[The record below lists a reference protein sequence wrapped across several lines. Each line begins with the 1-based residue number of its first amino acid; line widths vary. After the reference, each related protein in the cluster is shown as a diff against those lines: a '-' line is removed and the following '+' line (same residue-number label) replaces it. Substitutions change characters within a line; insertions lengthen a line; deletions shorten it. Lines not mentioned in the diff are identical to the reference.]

1 MLELVDGREQM
12 TPVHIARPR
21 PLPAVRDPRAAV
33 KDIVDDVRL
42 RGDEALID
50 LTQRLDG
57 VRLEPSDLRVDPDVV
72 QRSLSLVRPEVI
84 NALEVMA
91 ERLRSTCERQMPRGW
106 SDDRSDERISEVV
119 RPLRRVGVYAPAGRG
134 AYPSTVL
141 MGVIPARVAGVQ
153 GIAVA
158 TPPTGSGEVS
168 EPVLA
173 ACAVA
178 GVSEVYR
185 VGGAQAIGALAYG
198 TESVRPV
205 EKIVGPGDVYVTLAK
220 RLVQGWVGV
229 DSEAG
234 AREIAVIAD
243 DSADP
248 RIVAGD
254 LVAQA
259 EHGPNGTHALITW
272 LPELVDQVV
281 RALDLELAAHPRFDD
296 VENALIE
303 GGRAV
308 LVRDLDHALDTANAF
323 APQHLELLI
332 ANARDA
338 LDRIQS
344 AGAVFVGPFSAVPA
358 GDYVAGTNH
367 VLPSG
372 GHARWSSGLSVQDFV
387 KRLYVCE
394 LDEAALTRLAPHVS
408 ALADAE
414 GLPAHDRAVRL
425 RTGEPWERG
434 VP

>member
-1 MLELVDGREQM
+1 MLELVDGRDQM

-21 PLPAVRDPRAAV
+21 PAPAIRDPGAGV
-33 KDIVDDVRL
+33 KDIVDDVRM
-42 RGDEALID
+42 RGDAALID
-50 LTQRLDG
+50 QTQRLDG
-57 VRLEPSDLRVDPDVV
+57 VRLEPGDLQVDPDVV
-72 QRSLSLVRPEVI
+72 SRARGLVRPELI
-84 NALEVMA
+84 DALEVMA
-91 ERLRSTCERQMPRGW
+91 ERLRSTCERQMPRSW
-106 SDDRSDERISEVV
+106 SEERSDERIGEIV
-119 RPLRRVGVYAPAGRG
+119 RPLRRVGIYAPGGR
-134 AYPSTVL
+134 ATYPSSVL
-141 MGVIPARVAGVQ
+141 MGVIPARVAGVP

-158 TPPTGSGEVS
+158 SPPNASGEIS

-178 GVSEVYR
+178 GVDEVYR

-198 TESVRPV
+198 TENVRPV
-205 EKIVGPGDVYVTLAK
+205 EKIVGPGDIQVILAK
-220 RLVQGWVGV
+220 RLVQGWVGI

-234 AREIAVIAD
+234 PGEILILAD
-243 DSADP
+243 DSSDP
-248 RIVAGD
+248 RVIAAD

-272 LPELVDQVV
+272 VPELVDQVV
-281 RALDLELAAHPRFDD
+281 RALDLEVAAHPRFDD

-303 GGRAV
+303 GGRAI

-323 APQHLELLI
+323 APQHLELLF

-338 LDRIQS
+338 LERVQN
-344 AGAVFVGPFSAVPA
+344 AGAVFVGPYAAVPA

-367 VLPSG
+367 VLPSR

-387 KRLYVCE
+387 KRIYVCD
-394 LDEAALTRLAPHVS
+394 LDEDALRRLAPHVS

-414 GLPAHDRAVRL
+414 GLPAHDRAVRM

-434 VP
+434 LL